1 MPHDTPASSS
11 TLGAPG
17 ASAERIVAGGHAGV
31 DGHVVSDFDGGDIG
45 LLRAVISNVSAMVA
59 LIAAD
64 GSIRSVNGATTRALG
79 HTASSVNGRPFAEY
93 LHPDDR
99 HRVVEALQRNR
110 DGEPLTLDARFVR
123 SDGSSILCEFTVTDM
138 VDDPV
143 VGSFVVNAQVSAAL
157 LDARN
162 RIDFLALHDSRTG
175 LLNRDGFM
183 KHARDLIAPG
193 SGLGILLIDIVKF
206 RSVNELYGE
215 PTGDAVLAEVATR
228 IDQIRWTDL
237 VTARFGA
244 DEFVVALRADDEDG
258 LETLRQRV
266 ERDLAV
272 PISVGVHEVNVAIRT
287 ATAFEPR
294 PRELDAL
301 LVNVSNE
308 LTAIK
313 RHSEAD
319 KRGISH
325 QAIDERRRQL
335 DQLRGALTDGAIQP
349 HFQPIVDADGN
360 VLAVE
365 ALVRWQRPQ
374 LATLGVR
381 DILPLA
387 QLAGL
392 AEAVDDQVLELSLEF
407 ACELH
412 ASGHGDVKVHVNVD
426 PKVIAQPAFGGSFLK
441 RCLAAGADP
450 SQIVV
455 EVTENDLLAPG
466 PAALANMQQLRVA
479 GTRVSID
486 DFGTGYSSLAHL
498 LELPVDGVKI
508 DQRFVAGIDI
518 DPAATNLTTAIIGL
532 SESLRLDCVAEGVE
546 QPYQVKRLVQL
557 GCKAFQGWLFSP
569 AVPGEEIFPMLPRL
583 VPGGAR
589 STWTGP
595 TATGH
600 GTSTTGPTATGHS
613 PTGPGETEPRAA
625 QASQRSPE

>member
-1 MPHDTPASSS
+1 M
-11 TLGAPG
+11 GA
-17 ASAERIVAGGHAGV
+17 EQ
-31 DGHVVSDFDGGDIG
+31 DFDFESGDVE

-59 LIAAD
+59 LIRPD
-64 GSIRSVNGATTRALG
+64 GTIRSINRAAIRALG
-79 HTASSVNGRPFAEY
+79 HAAEAVAGEPFADF
-93 LHPDDR
+93 LHVDDR
-99 HRVVEALQRNR
+99 DRVVEAMRRN
-110 DGEPLTLDARFVR
+110 GTSSPVTLDARFLR

-138 VDDPV
+138 IDDPV
-143 VGSFVVNAQVSAAL
+143 VRSFVVNAQVSAAL

-183 KHARDLIAPG
+183 KQARDLIVPG

-215 PTGDAVLAEVATR
+215 PIGDAVLAEIATR
-228 IDQIRWTDL
+228 IDRIRLSDL

-244 DEFVVALRADDEDG
+244 DEFVVALRADQEDA
-258 LETLRQRV
+258 LAELRERV
-266 ERDLAV
+266 ERDLAL
-272 PISVGVHEVNVAIRT
+272 PISVGVHEVNVGIRT

-301 LVNVSNE
+301 LVNVSNQ
-308 LTAIK
+308 LTGIK
-313 RHSEAD
+313 GHSEAD
-319 KRGISH
+319 RPGISH

-335 DQLRGALTDGAIQP
+335 DQLRGALADGAIQP
-349 HFQPIVDADGN
+349 HFQPIVDPDGM

-374 LATLGVR
+374 RATLGVR

-407 ACELH
+407 ARELSSAGYPH
-412 ASGHGDVKVHVNVD
+412 IKVHVNVD

-441 RCLAAGADP
+441 RCVGAGADP

-455 EVTENDLLAPG
+455 EITENDLLAPG
-466 PAALANMQQLRVA
+466 PSALANLQQLRVA

-508 DQRFVAGIDI
+508 DQRFVAGIDV

-532 SESLRLDCVAEGVE
+532 SESLRLECVAEGVE
-546 QPYQVKRLVQL
+546 QPYQVKRLTQL
-557 GCKAFQGWLFSP
+557 GCRAFQGWLFSP
-569 AVPGEEIFPMLPRL
+569 AVPGEEIFDMLPRL
-583 VPGGAR
+583 
-589 STWTGP
+589 
-595 TATGH
+595 
-600 GTSTTGPTATGHS
+600 S
-613 PTGPGETEPRAA
+613 PTVKSTPASVPTEPDRTSSP
-625 QASQRSPE
+625 AS

>member
-1 MPHDTPASSS
+1 
-11 TLGAPG
+11 
-17 ASAERIVAGGHAGV
+17 
-31 DGHVVSDFDGGDIG
+31 
-45 LLRAVISNVSAMVA
+45 MVA
-59 LIAAD
+59 LIRPD
-64 GSIRSVNGATTRALG
+64 GTIRSINDATTRALG
-79 HTASSVNGRPFAEY
+79 YPPETVAGRPFADY

-99 HRVVEALQRNR
+99 ERVVESMRRN
-110 DGEPLTLDARFVR
+110 GIAGPVTLDARFVR
-123 SDGSSILCEFTVTDM
+123 SDGSPILCEFTVTDM
-138 VDDPV
+138 IDDPV

-162 RIDFLALHDSRTG
+162 RIDFLAHHDSRTG

-183 KHARDLIAPG
+183 KQAHDLIAPG
-193 SGLGILLIDIVKF
+193 SGLGILLIDVVKF

-215 PTGDAVLAEVATR
+215 PTGDAVLAEIATR

-244 DEFVVALRADDEDG
+244 DEFVVALRSDQEDV
-258 LETLRQRV
+258 LEALRERV
-266 ERDLAV
+266 ERDLAL
-272 PISVGVHEVNVAIRT
+272 PINVGVHEVNVSIRT

-294 PRELDAL
+294 PLELDAL

-335 DQLRGALTDGAIQP
+335 DQLRGALADGAIQP
-349 HFQPIVDADGN
+349 YFQPIVDADGT

-365 ALVRWQRPQ
+365 ALVRWQRPH
-374 LATLGVR
+374 LDTLGVR

-392 AEAVDDQVLELSLEF
+392 AEAVDDQVLELSLDF
-407 ACELH
+407 ARELTAAGH
-412 ASGHGDVKVHVNVD
+412 AHVKVHVNVD

-441 RCLAAGADP
+441 RCLEAGADP

-466 PAALANMQQLRVA
+466 PAALANMQQIRVA

-498 LELPVDGVKI
+498 LELPIDGVKI

-532 SESLRLDCVAEGVE
+532 SESLRLECVAEGVE
-546 QPYQVKRLVQL
+546 QPYQVKRLAQL

-569 AVPGEEIFPMLPRL
+569 AVPGEELFNMLPRL
-583 VPGGAR
+583 VPDAQQ
-589 STWTGP
+589 
-595 TATGH
+595 
-600 GTSTTGPTATGHS
+600 TTGRPPT
-613 PTGPGETEPRAA
+613 PTK
-625 QASQRSPE
+625 

>member
-1 MPHDTPASSS
+1 
-11 TLGAPG
+11 
-17 ASAERIVAGGHAGV
+17 
-31 DGHVVSDFDGGDIG
+31 
-45 LLRAVISNVSAMVA
+45 MVA
-59 LIAAD
+59 LIRSD
-64 GSIRSVNGATTRALG
+64 GTIRSINRAATRALG
-79 HTASSVNGRPFAEY
+79 HSAEAVAGRPFAHY
-93 LHPDDR
+93 LHVDDR
-99 HRVVEALQRNR
+99 ERVVVAMRP
-110 DGEPLTLDARFVR
+110 DGNSGPVTLDARFLR

-143 VGSFVVNAQVSAAL
+143 VNSFVVNAQVSTAL

-193 SGLGILLIDIVKF
+193 SGLGILLVDVINF

-215 PTGDAVLAEVATR
+215 PVGDAVLAEIATR
-228 IDQIRWTDL
+228 IDRLRWSDL

-244 DEFVVALRADDEDG
+244 DEFVVALRADQEE
-258 LETLRQRV
+258 LVEELRDRI
-266 ERDLAV
+266 ERDLSR
-272 PISVGVHEVNVAIRT
+272 PIGVGVHEVNVGIRT

-308 LTAIK
+308 LTGIK

-319 KRGISH
+319 RPGISH

-335 DQLRGALTDGAIQP
+335 DQLRGALADGAIQP
-349 HFQPIVDADGN
+349 HFQPIVDPDGT

-374 LATLGVR
+374 RSTLGVR

-392 AEAVDDQVLELSLEF
+392 AEAVDDQVLEQSLEF
-407 ACELH
+407 AREL
-412 ASGHGDVKVHVNVD
+412 AAAGHQHIKVHVNVD

-441 RCLAAGADP
+441 RCLSAGADP
-450 SQIVV
+450 AQIVV
-455 EVTENDLLAPG
+455 EITENDLLAPG

-532 SESLRLDCVAEGVE
+532 SDSLRLECVAEGVE
-546 QPYQVKRLVQL
+546 QPYQVKRLAQL

-569 AVPGEEIFPMLPRL
+569 AVAGEEIFGMLPKL
-583 VPGGAR
+583 DPTVKETTEPCTA
-589 STWTGP
+589 P
-595 TATGH
+595 TAERG
-600 GTSTTGPTATGHS
+600 
-613 PTGPGETEPRAA
+613 
-625 QASQRSPE
+625 QASQRVPE

>member
-1 MPHDTPASSS
+1 
-11 TLGAPG
+11 
-17 ASAERIVAGGHAGV
+17 
-31 DGHVVSDFDGGDIG
+31 
-45 LLRAVISNVSAMVA
+45 MVA
-59 LIAAD
+59 LIRPD
-64 GSIRSVNGATTRALG
+64 GTIRSINDATTRALG
-79 HTASSVNGRPFAEY
+79 YPPETVAGRPFADY
-93 LHPDDR
+93 LHADDR
-99 HRVVEALQRNR
+99 ERVVEAMQREGNA
-110 DGEPLTLDARFVR
+110 GPVTLDARFVR
-123 SDGSSILCEFTVTDM
+123 SNGSSILCEFTVTDM
-138 VDDPV
+138 IDDPV

-162 RIDFLALHDSRTG
+162 RIDFLAHHDSRTG

-183 KHARDLIAPG
+183 QQARDLIAPG

-215 PTGDAVLAEVATR
+215 PTGDAVLAEIATR

-244 DEFVVALRADDEDG
+244 DEFVVALRSDQEDV
-258 LETLRQRV
+258 LEALRERV
-266 ERDLAV
+266 ERDLSL
-272 PISVGVHEVNVAIRT
+272 PISVGVHEVNVSIRT

-335 DQLRGALTDGAIQP
+335 DQLRGALADGAIQP
-349 HFQPIVDADGN
+349 YFQPIVDAEGT

-374 LATLGVR
+374 LDTLGVR

-392 AEAVDDQVLELSLEF
+392 AEAVDDRVLELSLDF
-407 ACELH
+407 ARELAGAGH
-412 ASGHGDVKVHVNVD
+412 AHVKVHVNVD

-441 RCLAAGADP
+441 RCLEAGADP

-466 PAALANMQQLRVA
+466 PAALANMQQIRVA

-498 LELPVDGVKI
+498 LELPIDGVKI

-532 SESLRLDCVAEGVE
+532 SESLRLECVAEGVE
-546 QPYQVKRLVQL
+546 QPYQVKRLAQL

-569 AVPGEEIFPMLPRL
+569 AVPGAELFDMLPRL
-583 VPGGAR
+583 VPDAQH
-589 STWTGP
+589 STGR
-595 TATGH
+595 
-600 GTSTTGPTATGHS
+600 S
-613 PTGPGETEPRAA
+613 PTPTM
-625 QASQRSPE
+625 

>member
-1 MPHDTPASSS
+1 
-11 TLGAPG
+11 
-17 ASAERIVAGGHAGV
+17 
-31 DGHVVSDFDGGDIG
+31 
-45 LLRAVISNVSAMVA
+45 MVA
-59 LIAAD
+59 LIRPD
-64 GSIRSVNGATTRALG
+64 GTIRSINDATTRALG
-79 HTASSVNGRPFAEY
+79 YRPETVAGHPFVEY
-93 LHPDDR
+93 LHVDDR
-99 HRVVEALQRNR
+99 ERVVEAMRR
-110 DGEPLTLDARFVR
+110 DGSAGPVTLDARFLR

-138 VDDPV
+138 IDDPV

-162 RIDFLALHDSRTG
+162 RIDFLAHHDNRTG

-183 KHARDLIAPG
+183 KQARELIAPG
-193 SGLGILLIDIVKF
+193 NGLGILLIDVVKF

-215 PTGDAVLAEVATR
+215 PTGDAVLAEIATR

-244 DEFVVALRADDEDG
+244 DEFVVALRANDEDALEG
-258 LETLRQRV
+258 LRERI
-266 ERDLAV
+266 ERDLAL
-272 PISVGVHEVNVAIRT
+272 PICVGVHEVNVSIRT

-294 PRELDAL
+294 PRELDVL

-335 DQLRGALTDGAIQP
+335 DQLRGALAEGAIQP
-349 HFQPIVDADGN
+349 HFQPIVDADGT

-374 LATLGVR
+374 RATLGVG

-392 AEAVDDQVLELSLEF
+392 AEAVDDQVLELSLDF
-407 ACELH
+407 ARELAAAGH
-412 ASGHGDVKVHVNVD
+412 AHVKVHVNVD

-466 PAALANMQQLRVA
+466 PAALANMQQIRVA

-532 SESLRLDCVAEGVE
+532 SESLRLECVAEGVE
-546 QPYQVKRLVQL
+546 QPYQVKRLAQL

-569 AVPGEEIFPMLPRL
+569 AVPGEEVFDMLPRL
-583 VPGGAR
+583 APNAQQPTSQS
-589 STWTGP
+589 STP
-595 TATGH
+595 T
-600 GTSTTGPTATGHS
+600 
-613 PTGPGETEPRAA
+613 
-625 QASQRSPE
+625 Q

>member
-1 MPHDTPASSS
+1 MS
-11 TLGAPG
+11 
-17 ASAERIVAGGHAGV
+17 V
-31 DGHVVSDFDGGDIG
+31 
-45 LLRAVISNVSAMVA
+45 MVA
-59 LIAAD
+59 LIRPD
-64 GSIRSVNGATTRALG
+64 GTIRSINDATTRALG
-79 HTASSVNGRPFAEY
+79 YPPEAVAGRPFVDY
-93 LHPDDR
+93 LHADDR
-99 HRVVEALQRNR
+99 ERVVDAMRREENA
-110 DGEPLTLDARFVR
+110 GPVTLDARFVR
-123 SDGSSILCEFTVTDM
+123 SNGSPILCEFTVTDM
-138 VDDPV
+138 IDDPV
-143 VGSFVVNAQVSAAL
+143 VGSFVVNAQVSTAL

-162 RIDFLALHDSRTG
+162 RIDFLAHHDSRTG

-183 KHARDLIAPG
+183 QQARDLIAPG

-215 PTGDAVLAEVATR
+215 PTGDAVLAEIATR

-244 DEFVVALRADDEDG
+244 DEFVVALRSDQEDV
-258 LETLRQRV
+258 LEALRERV
-266 ERDLAV
+266 ERDLAL
-272 PISVGVHEVNVAIRT
+272 PISVGVHEVNVSIRT

-313 RHSEAD
+313 RHSETD

-325 QAIDERRRQL
+325 KAIDERRRQL
-335 DQLRGALTDGAIQP
+335 DQLRGALADGAIQP
-349 HFQPIVDADGN
+349 YFQPIVDAGGT

-374 LATLGVR
+374 LDTLGVR

-392 AEAVDDQVLELSLEF
+392 AEAVDDQVLELSLDF
-407 ACELH
+407 AREL
-412 ASGHGDVKVHVNVD
+412 AAAGHPHVKVHVNVD

-441 RCLAAGADP
+441 RCLEAGADP

-466 PAALANMQQLRVA
+466 PAALANMQQIRVA

-498 LELPVDGVKI
+498 LELPIDGVKI

-546 QPYQVKRLVQL
+546 QPYQMKRLAQL

-569 AVPGEEIFPMLPRL
+569 AVPGAEVFDMLPRL
-583 VPGGAR
+583 VPDAEQ
-589 STWTGP
+589 
-595 TATGH
+595 
-600 GTSTTGPTATGHS
+600 TTG
-613 PTGPGETEPRAA
+613 
-625 QASQRSPE
+625 RSPAPTK

>member
-1 MPHDTPASSS
+1 MRH
-11 TLGAPG
+11 
-17 ASAERIVAGGHAGV
+17 
-31 DGHVVSDFDGGDIG
+31 
-45 LLRAVISNVSAMVA
+45 
-59 LIAAD
+59 
-64 GSIRSVNGATTRALG
+64 NGNSG
-79 HTASSVNGRPFAEY
+79 PV
-93 LHPDDR
+93 
-99 HRVVEALQRNR
+99 
-110 DGEPLTLDARFVR
+110 TLDARFLR
-123 SDGSSILCEFTVTDM
+123 SDGASILCEFTVTDM
-138 VDDPV
+138 IDDPV
-143 VGSFVVNAQVSAAL
+143 VESFVVNAQVSTAL

-193 SGLGILLIDIVKF
+193 SGLGILLIDVVKF
-206 RSVNELYGE
+206 RSVNELYGD
-215 PTGDAVLAEVATR
+215 PVGDAVLAEIATR
-228 IDQIRWTDL
+228 IDQIRWPDL

-244 DEFVVALRADDEDG
+244 DEFVVALRADHEDALDE
-258 LETLRQRV
+258 LRDRV
-266 ERDLAV
+266 ERDLAL
-272 PISVGVHEVNVAIRT
+272 PISVGVHEVNVSIRT

-308 LTAIK
+308 LTGIK

-319 KRGISH
+319 RPGISH

-335 DQLRGALTDGAIQP
+335 DQLRGALADGAIQP
-349 HFQPIVDADGN
+349 HFQPIVDRDGT

-365 ALVRWQRPQ
+365 ALVRWLRPQ
-374 LATLGVR
+374 RATLGVR

-392 AEAVDDQVLELSLEF
+392 AEAVDDQVLELSLDF
-407 ACELH
+407 ARELAAGGYPH
-412 ASGHGDVKVHVNVD
+412 IKVHVNVD

-441 RCLAAGADP
+441 RCLGAGADP

-455 EVTENDLLAPG
+455 EITENDLLAPG

-508 DQRFVAGIDI
+508 DQRFVAGIDV

-532 SESLRLDCVAEGVE
+532 SESLRLECVAEGVE
-546 QPYQVKRLVQL
+546 QPYQVKRLAQL

-569 AVPGEEIFPMLPRL
+569 AVPGDEIFAMLPRL
-583 VPGGAR
+583 D
-589 STWTGP
+589 P
-595 TATGH
+595 TVKENVEPSPAP
-600 GTSTTGPTATGHS
+600 TT
-613 PTGPGETEPRAA
+613 
-625 QASQRSPE
+625 

>member
-1 MPHDTPASSS
+1 MPPDEPPPDPAPAASGDSVIE
-11 TLGAPG
+11 PG
-17 ASAERIVAGGHAGV
+17 QGV
-31 DGHVVSDFDGGDIG
+31 DQGLERAVDYDFDGGDIA
-45 LLRAVISNVSAMVA
+45 LLRAVISNVSVIVA
-59 LIAAD
+59 LIGVD
-64 GSIRSVNGATTRALG
+64 GNIRSINGATTRALG
-79 HTASSVNGRPFAEY
+79 HSAAAVAGRPFADY
-93 LHPDDR
+93 LHADDR
-99 HRVVEALQRNR
+99 DRVLEALRRNA
-110 DGEPLTLDARFVR
+110 GGAPVTLDARFLR
-123 SDGSSILCEFTVTDM
+123 SDGSPILCEFTVTDM
-138 VDDPV
+138 IDDPV
-143 VGSFVVNAQVSAAL
+143 VGSFVVNAQVSTAL

-183 KHARDLIAPG
+183 KQARDLIAPG
-193 SGLGILLIDIVKF
+193 SGLGIVLIDIVKF

-215 PTGDAVLAEVATR
+215 PVGDAVLAEIATR
-228 IDQIRWTDL
+228 VDQIRRTDL

-244 DEFVVALRADDEDG
+244 DEFVVAIRTEHEDALESLRE
-258 LETLRQRV
+258 RV
-266 ERDLAV
+266 ERDLSL
-272 PISVGVHEVNVAIRT
+272 PIKVGLHEVNVSIRT

-294 PRELDAL
+294 ARELDAL

-313 RHSEAD
+313 RHSETD

-335 DQLRGALTDGAIQP
+335 DQLRGALADGAIQP
-349 HFQPIVDADGN
+349 HFQPIVDAAGT

-374 LATLGVR
+374 LATLGVS

-392 AEAVDDQVLELSLEF
+392 AEAVDDQVLEYSLEF
-407 ACELH
+407 ARQLD
-412 ASGHGDVKVHVNVD
+412 AAGHSHVKVHVNVD
-426 PKVIAQPAFGGSFLK
+426 PKVIAQPAFGGTFLK

-450 SQIVV
+450 AQIVV

-508 DQRFVAGIDI
+508 DQRFVAGIDV

-546 QPYQVKRLVQL
+546 QPYQVKRLAQL
-557 GCKAFQGWLFSP
+557 GCRAFQGWLFSP
-569 AVPGEEIFPMLPRL
+569 AVPGEEIFEMLPRL
-583 VPGGAR
+583 APNA
-589 STWTGP
+589 TEP
-595 TATGH
+595 KTA
-600 GTSTTGPTATGHS
+600 
-613 PTGPGETEPRAA
+613 PTG
-625 QASQRSPE
+625 